1 LAGGEQ
7 QEREK
12 DEQTHVGW
20 WGRNFCAH
28 RSCPER
34 SKRLRGGEWRAHGG
48 AVNPFAMA
56 TSRSHGGFLHDLS
69 GGNRKLIDE

>member
-1 LAGGEQ
+1 
-7 QEREK
+7 
-12 DEQTHVGW
+12 
-20 WGRNFCAH
+20 
-28 RSCPER
+28 
-34 SKRLRGGEWRAHGG
+34 LRGGEWRAHGG